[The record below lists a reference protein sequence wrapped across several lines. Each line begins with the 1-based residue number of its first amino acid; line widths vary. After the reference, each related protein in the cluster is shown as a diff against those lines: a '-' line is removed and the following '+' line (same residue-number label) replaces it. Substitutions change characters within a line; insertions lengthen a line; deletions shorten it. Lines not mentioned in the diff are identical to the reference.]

1 MCASRLQYPQACKWD
16 ASEWEAPWLSGASSC
31 DDCAEQSVAEKRA
44 IPSRLAASVWDTVGA
59 NVAIRIASNPRRL
72 PIFRWKRASMGRA
85 GRGDAVVMVRDYG
98 TQRIRRVWGTSHLL
112 MGRFREIN
120 ILATCRR
127 DVRQRCHAM
136 LTDIACRLPRLIF
149 SHLGKQ
155 SAAPIEVRPGH
166 WPFDIDRT
174 DQ

>member
-1 MCASRLQYPQACKWD
+1 M
-16 ASEWEAPWLSGASSC
+16 
-31 DDCAEQSVAEKRA
+31 AEKRA
-44 IPSRLAASVWDTVGA
+44 VPSRLAASVWDTVGA

-72 PIFRWKRASMGRA
+72 PIFRWKRASMGLA
-85 GRGDAVVMVRDYG
+85 GWGDAVVMVRDYG

>member
-1 MCASRLQYPQACKWD
+1 
-16 ASEWEAPWLSGASSC
+16 
-31 DDCAEQSVAEKRA
+31 
-44 IPSRLAASVWDTVGA
+44 
-59 NVAIRIASNPRRL
+59 
-72 PIFRWKRASMGRA
+72 
-85 GRGDAVVMVRDYG
+85 
-98 TQRIRRVWGTSHLL
+98 
-112 MGRFREIN
+112 
-120 ILATCRR
+120 
-127 DVRQRCHAM
+127 M